1 MANSHPDQ
9 LSMKAAIW
17 TNYGGPEV
25 LQLETVPVPEPR
37 ADEILVRIA
46 AANIFTGDAEMRQF
60 KMHPSLWLLI
70 RLFMGVFKPRIKV
83 LGQEFSGTV
92 VASGADVDNFAV
104 GDEVFG
110 STGARFGAY
119 AEYIALPASY
129 PIIHKPED
137 ISHLT
142 ATTIPVGGVHAL
154 HFLRLA
160 ELQAGQEILI
170 VGACGCIGTFAV
182 QLAKRWGAIVTAID
196 SAEKLATLKDLGAD
210 RVIDYDEV
218 DFTQEDKQYDVIFDI
233 VGSSPFGASLCKLKP
248 DGCYLLANVGLWPM
262 LRAAI
267 TSRVTDK
274 RIFTKLA
281 RITES
286 DLHTLCKLVSEKSLK
301 TSIDG
306 TYRLEEVVEAHRY
319 IDTGKKKGHVTLI
332 FKTATDP

>member
-1 MANSHPDQ
+1 
-9 LSMKAAIW
+9 MKAAIW

-25 LQLETVPVPEPR
+25 LQLDHVPVPTPR
-37 ADEILVRIA
+37 ADEILIRTA

-70 RLFMGVFKPRIKV
+70 RLFMGVLKPRIKI

-92 VASGADVDNFAV
+92 VAKGAAVEKFEV

-119 AEYIALPASY
+119 AEYMALPASY

-160 ELQAGQEILI
+160 ELQDGQEILI
-170 VGACGCIGTFAV
+170 VGACGCIGTCAV
-182 QLAKRWGAIVTAID
+182 QLAKHCGARVTAID
-196 SAEKLATLKDLGAD
+196 SADKLSTLEALGAD
-210 RVIDYDEV
+210 RVIDYNKV
-218 DFTQEDKQYDVIFDI
+218 DFTLEDKQYDVIFDI
-233 VGSSPFGASLCKLKP
+233 VGSSPFGASLRKLKP

-262 LRAAI
+262 LRAALAR
-267 TSRVTDK
+267 RVTGK
-274 RIFTKLA
+274 RVFTKLA

-286 DLHTLCKLVSEKSLK
+286 DLYTLCKLVSEKKLK
-301 TSIDG
+301 TSIEG

-319 IDTGKKKGHVTLI
+319 IDTGKKKGHVALL
-332 FKTATDP
+332 FEGATEP